1 MLSRYTHIYVR
12 SSANDQ
18 RSALA
23 NSRNASP
30 RHRDKKNQCM
40 HSHDSLSL
48 IVQYLN
54 DMTSHKLQ
62 QKQTQLFSS
71 HRSVLY
77 NSHIKS
83 LKWLECRKA
92 LKSMMIFSPIITHVK
107 KAMNGSM
114 HVWYPDKWLNTIHN
128 VSETVN
134 LYMQHYSGSGTV
146 HNWKGV
152 HHKFKSFHQNLL
164 KMCNQ
169 GKSFKSSYLTHSF
182 MLHYF
187 IHTFLYSLL
196 LICFH
201 NILSWCILIRV

>member
-54 DMTSHKLQ
+54 DKTSHKLQ
-62 QKQTQLFSS
+62 QKQTQLFSF

-92 LKSMMIFSPIITHVK
+92 LKSMMIFSPIITHVNRLWMDLCMYD
-107 KAMNGSM
+107 AQTNGSTLFTM
-114 HVWYPDKWLNTIHN
+114 YQKLWIYTCNITLEAVQYIIEREITTNLNH
-128 VSETVN
+128 
-134 LYMQHYSGSGTV
+134 
-146 HNWKGV
+146 
-152 HHKFKSFHQNLL
+152 
-164 KMCNQ
+164 
-169 GKSFKSSYLTHSF
+169 
-182 MLHYF
+182 F
-187 IHTFLYSLL
+187 IRIY
-196 LICFH
+196 
-201 NILSWCILIRV
+201 